1 MITVLR
7 KHHRWLMIVIAILAI
22 PFVFYFNKTDLS
34 AARQSDLGRIYDRPV
49 TRVEFQRSVRLL
61 NLASRLGMSIV
72 QDLTMGAK
80 SESDYYVEF
89 TWNRLIL
96 QHEAERFGIRPNQTE
111 IVEFVKTLPP
121 FRGTA
126 GFDMAKY
133 TEFTQTMLPS
143 LGFNEAQIE
152 ELVSDQ
158 LTLNRMKE
166 LLGTGTQMAESETK
180 ESYEQLYGKL
190 DVAVVRLR
198 SEDFQKDVKISDE
211 DIAKYYE
218 THKAQLKSDEKR
230 KVEFATFGLTDPDK
244 KLTGKERVDV
254 LQKLA
259 NYTNDFTQALLEK
272 GANFGELAIKFH
284 GAVAVTGEFTSA
296 APDPQFASNPQL
308 TQYAFQLKPQEP
320 FSDAIQTPEAFYVLH
335 LLAITEAK
343 PLTLEEA
350 KPKIVEALKTERV
363 RQLVA
368 TKGADVARQIREA
381 LKAGTPLEKAV
392 EASGLK
398 LERVPPFSLT
408 ENPIQKIEK
417 DKPPKPVD
425 APDLP
430 MIKNAVAE
438 LKPGDATDFVPTA
451 TGGLVAVLEKREPVE
466 PATYE
471 QGKGLFESQYL
482 QQKRMIVFFEWL
494 QDRRRSAGVQ
504 ETTAG

>member
-1 MITVLR
+1 
-7 KHHRWLMIVIAILAI
+7 MIVIAILAI

-34 AARQSDLGRIYDRPV
+34 AARQTDLGRIYDRPV

-80 SESDYYVEF
+80 SENDYYVEF

-96 QHEAERFGIRPNQTE
+96 QHEAQRFGIRPTQTE

-121 FRGTA
+121 FGGTA

-133 TEFTQTMLPS
+133 TEFTQTMLPA

-166 LLGTGTQMAESETK
+166 LLGTGTQIAQSESKET
-180 ESYEQLYGKL
+180 YEQIYGKL

-198 SEDFQKDVKISDE
+198 SEEFQKDVKISEE

-218 THKAQLKSDEKR
+218 AHKAQLKSDEKR
-230 KVEFATFGLTDPDK
+230 KVEFVIFGLTEPDK
-244 KLTGKERVDV
+244 KLAGKERVDI

-259 NYTNDFTQALLEK
+259 NYSNDFTQALLEK
-272 GANFGELAIKFH
+272 NANFGELAIKFH
-284 GAVAVTGEFTSA
+284 GAVAATGEFTA
-296 APDPQFASNPQL
+296 TTPDPQFASNPQL
-308 TQYAFQLKPQEP
+308 SQYAFQLTQQEP
-320 FSDAIQTPEAFYVLH
+320 FSDAIQTPDAFYVLH

-363 RQLVA
+363 RQLMA
-368 TKGADVARQIREA
+368 SKGADVARQIREA
-381 LKAGTPLEKAV
+381 LKAGTPLEKTV

-398 LERVPPFSLT
+398 VERIPPFSLT

-417 DKPPKPVD
+417 DKPPKPVE

-430 MIKNAVAE
+430 MIKNAVGE
-438 LKPGDATDFVPTA
+438 LNPGDTTEFVATG
-451 TGGLVAVLEKREPVE
+451 TGGLIAVLEKREPVE
-466 PATYE
+466 PATYDE
-471 QGKGLFESQYL
+471 GRGLFESQYL
-482 QQKRMIVFFEWL
+482 QRKRAIVFYEWL
-494 QDRRRSAGVQ
+494 QDRRHAAGLR
-504 ETTAG
+504 ETTG

>member
-1 MITVLR
+1 
-7 KHHRWLMIVIAILAI
+7 MIVIAILAI
-22 PFVFYFNKTDLS
+22 PFVFYFNKTDFN
-34 AARQSDLGRIYDRPV
+34 AARQTDLGRIYNRPV

-72 QDLTMGAK
+72 RDLTMGAK

-96 QHEAERFGIRPNQTE
+96 QHEAERFGIRPTQTE

-121 FRGTA
+121 FRGA
-126 GFDMAKY
+126 SGFDLGKY

-143 LGFNEAQIE
+143 LGFNESQIE
-152 ELVSDQ
+152 ELVADQ

-166 LLGTGTQMAESETK
+166 LLGTGTQVAESESK
-180 ESYEQLYGKL
+180 ESYGQLYGKT

-218 THKAQLKSDEKR
+218 SHKAQLKSDEKR
-230 KVEFATFGLTDPDK
+230 KIEFVTFGLTEQDK

-259 NYTNDFTQALLEK
+259 NYANDFTQALLEK
-272 GANFGELAIKFH
+272 NANFGELAIKFH
-284 GAVAVTGEFTSA
+284 GALSATGEFTSA
-296 APDPQFASNPQL
+296 APDPQLASNPQL
-308 TQYAFQLKPQEP
+308 SQYAFQLTQQEP
-320 FSDAIQTPEAFYVLH
+320 FSDAIQTPDAFYVLH

-350 KPKIVEALKTERV
+350 KPKIVDALKAERV
-363 RQLVA
+363 RELMA
-368 TKGADVARQIREA
+368 SKGADVARQIREG
-381 LKAGTPLEKAV
+381 LKAGTPLEKVA

-417 DKPPKPVD
+417 DKTPKPVD
-425 APDLP
+425 APDLQ

-438 LKPGDATDFVPTA
+438 LSPGDTTDFVPTG

-466 PATYE
+466 PATYAE
-471 QGKGLFESQYL
+471 GRGLFESQYL
-482 QQKRMIVFFEWL
+482 ERKRAIVFYEWL
-494 QDRRRSAGVQ
+494 QDRRRAAGVH
-504 ETTAG
+504 EATG

>member
-34 AARQSDLGRIYDRPV
+34 AARQSDLGRIYDRPI

-61 NLASRLGMSIV
+61 NLASRLGMSLV

-96 QHEAERFGIRPNQTE
+96 QHEAQRLGIRPTQTE
-111 IVEFVKTLPP
+111 IVEFVKTLQP
-121 FRGTA
+121 FRGA
-126 GFDMAKY
+126 SGFDLSKY

-143 LGFNEAQIE
+143 LGFNESQIE

-166 LLGTGTQMAESETK
+166 LLGTGTQIAASESKET
-180 ESYEQLYGKL
+180 YEQIYGKL

-218 THKAQLKSDEKR
+218 AHKAQLKSDEKR
-230 KVEFATFGLTDPDK
+230 RVEFVTFALTEADK
-244 KLTGKERVDV
+244 KLAGKERVDV

-259 NYTNDFTQALLEK
+259 NYANDFTQALLEK
-272 GANFGELAIKFH
+272 NANFGELAIKFH
-284 GAVAVTGEFTSA
+284 GSVAATGEFTA
-296 APDPQFASNPQL
+296 AKPDPQFASNPQL
-308 TQYAFQLKPQEP
+308 AQYAFQLTQTEP
-320 FSDAIQTPEAFYVLH
+320 FSDAIQTADAFYVLH
-335 LLAITEAK
+335 LLGITEAR
-343 PLTLEEA
+343 PLSLEEA

-363 RQLVA
+363 QQLTA
-368 TKGADVARQIREA
+368 SKGADVARQIREA
-381 LKAGTPLEKAV
+381 LKAGTPPEKAV
-392 EASGLK
+392 ESSGLK
-398 LERVPPFSLT
+398 LERVPAFSLT

-417 DKPPKPVD
+417 DKTPKPPD
-425 APDLP
+425 APDLQ
-430 MIKNAVAE
+430 MIRSAVSE
-438 LKPGDATDFVPTA
+438 LNPGETTDFVPTG
-451 TGGLVAVLEKREPVE
+451 TGGLVAMLEKREPVE

-471 QGKGLFESQYL
+471 QGKELFESQYL
-482 QQKRMIVFFEWL
+482 QRKRAIVFYEWL
-494 QDRRRSAGVQ
+494 QDRRRAAGVQ
-504 ETTAG
+504 EATG